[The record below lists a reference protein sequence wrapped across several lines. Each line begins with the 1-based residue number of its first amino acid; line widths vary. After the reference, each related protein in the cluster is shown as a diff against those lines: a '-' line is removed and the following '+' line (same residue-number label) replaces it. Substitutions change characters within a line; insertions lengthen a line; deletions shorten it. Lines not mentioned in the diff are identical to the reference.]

1 MGCGGSTQ
9 RPKRGESKKGLK
21 GRKASRE
28 SVRKEGESAPA
39 PLSES
44 AKAYRE
50 VEFAASNPSS
60 NDLHHDNDGDGG
72 GGLRVNSGGT
82 QGTTGAVSR
91 QVTSERVDQGS
102 IYTPRRSLGSRPS
115 INIVSQGSGEDCMP
129 TSGFMAPPLA
139 SPPVRSRS
147 PSHTS
152 GGGMFSPG
160 SGRNWRGIGASAHSM
175 GEMSDRRSNT
185 SPTDKTSPA
194 QSDSNPSRSGSKSSL
209 RTPSIRSVRRNESG
223 RDWDTPGPAPVGVQ
237 YTPFSG
243 GSFRSATNPQRGLKA
258 GRSVTYLDDPGLLA
272 PATQSF
278 RMRSPRSSL
287 CSETNMLP
295 SPFSTTLERRP
306 SMGLERKASKGS
318 IGGSIGGGT
327 LAMERKSSVTLT
339 SAVVKGEDEEGNKTI
354 NEYAVISELGRGSY
368 GKVKLA
374 LHTESDVLF
383 AIKIMNKSVLSRVKT
398 RDAHGEKTAFDDVL
412 REIAIMKRLDHPNIV
427 TLHEVI
433 DDPDSNKLYLILDY
447 LERGPVFDIGKTETP
462 LPICDVRK
470 HLWSIC
476 QGLDY
481 LHQLGIIHKDVKP
494 DNILVD
500 KEGVCRLTDFG
511 VSQVHELIL
520 EDVDDDDDEEEHEA
534 LVNDTQGTP

>member
-1 MGCGGSTQ
+1 MLL
-9 RPKRGESKKGLK
+9 P
-21 GRKASRE
+21 
-28 SVRKEGESAPA
+28 
-39 PLSES
+39 
-44 AKAYRE
+44 
-50 VEFAASNPSS
+50 
-60 NDLHHDNDGDGG
+60 
-72 GGLRVNSGGT
+72 
-82 QGTTGAVSR
+82 
-91 QVTSERVDQGS
+91 
-102 IYTPRRSLGSRPS
+102 
-115 INIVSQGSGEDCMP
+115 
-129 TSGFMAPPLA
+129 
-139 SPPVRSRS
+139 PPVRSNTS
-147 PSHTS
+147 PV
-152 GGGMFSPG
+152 
-160 SGRNWRGIGASAHSM
+160 RRQSM
-175 GEMSDRRSNT
+175 GDVSEKRSNT
-185 SPTDKTSPA
+185 SPTA
-194 QSDSNPSRSGSKSSL
+194 RSNPSRSGSKCSL
-209 RTPSIRSVRRNESG
+209 RSPSIRRQESG
-223 RDWDTPGPAPVGVQ
+223 RDWEKDTGPPPTGVQ

-243 GSFRSATNPQRGLKA
+243 GSFRSANTGKFKA
-258 GRSVTYLDDPGLLA
+258 GRSVTYLDDPGLLP

-278 RMRSPRSSL
+278 RTRSPRSSV
-287 CSETNMLP
+287 CSEPNTIP
-295 SPFSTTLERRP
+295 SPSSATLERRP
-306 SMGLERKASKGS
+306 SMGLERRGS
-318 IGGSIGGGT
+318 SS

-368 GKVKLA
+368 GKVKLV
-374 LHTESDVLF
+374 LHTASDVLF

-398 RDAHGEKTAFDDVL
+398 RNAHRENKTAFDDVL

-447 LERGPVFDIGKTETP
+447 LERGPVFDIGKTEEP
-462 LPICDVRK
+462 LPLCDVRK